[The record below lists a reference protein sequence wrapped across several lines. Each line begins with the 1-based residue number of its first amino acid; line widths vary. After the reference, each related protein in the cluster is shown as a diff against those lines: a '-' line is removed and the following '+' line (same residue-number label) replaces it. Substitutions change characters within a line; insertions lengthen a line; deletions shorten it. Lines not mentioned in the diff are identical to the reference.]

1 VDELLAVAL
10 RSLMQRDR
18 WTSYQHLLDEDVF
31 PNTQAAGI
39 YIILRDLHDASEL
52 DVDPV
57 VMRATIEATT
67 EGDQRTE
74 LLRVASEIMEQELVD
89 GEQLDVAIRRY
100 IARGK
105 AVKAARLVGTHI
117 NSPIFD
123 YDVPAQLL
131 AEAAQVAKGSRECGL
146 NIHDAGLPGDPELE
160 RVAMAVGLSDQ
171 LDAELGGGI
180 ARGEL
185 LVILGPPGRGKTTC
199 LWIAAAMAA
208 RAGEHV
214 WASTLEIQPY
224 KCVKTFYRA
233 LVHATDSE
241 LPKLRKQV
249 KKERAAL
256 KGGMWLDDHVGHA
269 LTPSMVESRVEQL
282 RAQGYPVSY
291 VMIDY
296 AGKMRPD
303 YNRRG
308 QRSDE
313 ALGDMI
319 VALREVANRLNV
331 PIITAWQVRRVGS
344 GKFEFSADDVAECWG
359 VVQHADI
366 ILGLNQTDQ
375 ELIDRQLRLKVLK
388 QRENDARQ
396 VFLLHSDMRRCL
408 VRDFFSDGDDTTI
421 NFNAG
426 TVGT

>member
-1 VDELLAVAL
+1 MDELLAVTL
-10 RSLMQRDR
+10 RSLMQRDC
-18 WTSYQHLLDEDVF
+18 WISYQHLLDDDVF
-31 PNTQAAGI
+31 PNSQAAGV
-39 YIILRDLHDASEL
+39 YTVLRDLHDASEA

-67 EGDQRTE
+67 EGDRREE

-89 GEQLDVAIRRY
+89 GEQIDVAIRRY

-105 AVKAARLVGTHI
+105 AVKGARLVGAHI
-117 NSPIFD
+117 NSPVFD
-123 YDVPAQLL
+123 FDVPAQLL
-131 AEAAQVAKGSRECGL
+131 AEAAQIAKGSRECG
-146 NIHDAGLPGDPELE
+146 IDIRDAGLPGDPELE
-160 RVAMAVGLSDQ
+160 RTAMAIGLSDQ

-199 LWIAAAMAA
+199 LWVASALAA
-208 RAGEHV
+208 RMGEYV

-224 KCVKTFYRA
+224 KCIKTFYRA
-233 LVHATDSE
+233 LVHATDEE
-241 LPKLRKQV
+241 LVKLRKKV
-249 KKERAAL
+249 ERERKNL
-256 KGGMWLDDHVGHA
+256 KGGMWLDDYVGQP
-269 LTPSMVESRVEQL
+269 LTPSMIEARVEQL
-282 RAQGYPVSY
+282 RAQGFPVSY
-291 VMIDY
+291 VMVDY

-303 YNRRG
+303 YSRRG

-313 ALGDMI
+313 ALGDMV

-344 GKFEFSADDVAECWG
+344 TKFEFTTDDVAECWG

-375 ELIDRQLRLKVLK
+375 ELIDRQLRVKVLK
-388 QRENDARQ
+388 QRESDVRS
-396 VFLLHSDMRRCL
+396 VFLLHSDMKRCL
-408 VRDFFSDGDDTTI
+408 IRDFFDDGDNTTAQ
-421 NFNAG
+421 FNAG
-426 TVGT
+426 TVGS